1 MKNLIKAYCLFL
13 AAILLNSCGEE
24 EYVYPNLITEMVCL
38 KTNTEGFGDQIITD
52 EGKVWHLREGNQ
64 PDSLTTDS
72 IYRVV
77 CRYAPQTPPESMNLE
92 ATAYSFLSVIAPIPL
107 PATSFETIH
116 TDPVSIQS
124 IWRSGNYLNMILN
137 IKIKEKGSK
146 LAFIE
151 DGISTGDDGKRTL
164 SLTLFHNRNND
175 IEGFDQKYYLSVPL
189 WHYQNILQKGD
200 TIVFNLNTYKEGMTS
215 REFTY

>member
-38 KTNTEGFGDQIITD
+38 KTNTEGFGNQIITD

-77 CRYAPQTPPESMNLE
+77 CRYAPQTSPESMNLE

>member
-24 EYVYPNLITEMVCL
+24 EYVYPDLITEMVCL
-38 KTNTEGFGDQIITD
+38 KTNAEGFGNQIITD

-77 CRYAPQTPPESMNLE
+77 CRYAPQTSPESMNLE

-107 PATSFETIH
+107 PVTSFETIH

-151 DGISTGDDGKRTL
+151 DGISTGDDGKQTL

-215 REFTY
+215 RGFTY

>member
-1 MKNLIKAYCLFL
+1 MKHLIKAYCLFL
-13 AAILLNSCGEE
+13 AATLLIGCGKE

-38 KTNTEGFGDQIITD
+38 KTNAEGFGTQIITD
-52 EGKVWHLREGNQ
+52 EGNVWHLREGNQ
-64 PDSLTTDS
+64 PDSLTADS
-72 IYRVV
+72 TYRIV
-77 CRYAPQTPPESMNLE
+77 CRYAPQTPLEGTNLE

-107 PATSFETIH
+107 PATSFEAIY

-124 IWRSGNYLNMILN
+124 IWRSGDYLNMILN
-137 IKIKEKGSK
+137 IKIKEKDSK

-151 DGISTGDDGKRTL
+151 DGISTGDDEKQTL

-189 WHYQNILQKGD
+189 WHYCNILQKGD

-215 REFTY
+215 RIFTY

>member
-1 MKNLIKAYCLFL
+1 MKHLIKAYCLFL
-13 AAILLNSCGEE
+13 AATLLIGCGKE
-24 EYVYPNLITEMVCL
+24 EYVYPDLITEMVCL
-38 KTNTEGFGDQIITD
+38 KTNTEGFGTQIVTD

-64 PDSLTTDS
+64 PDSLTADS
-72 IYRVV
+72 TYRIV
-77 CRYAPQTPPESMNLE
+77 CRYAPQTPLEGMNLE

-107 PATSFETIH
+107 PASSFETIY

-124 IWRSGNYLNMILN
+124 IWRSGDYLNMILN

-151 DGISTGDDGKRTL
+151 DGISTGNDGKQTL

-215 REFTY
+215 RIFTY

>member
-38 KTNTEGFGDQIITD
+38 KTNVEGFGDQIITD

-107 PATSFETIH
+107 PVTSFEAIH

-189 WHYQNILQKGD
+189 WHYQNVLQKGD
-200 TIVFNLNTYKEGMTS
+200 IIVFNLNTYKEGMTS
-215 REFTY
+215 RKFTY

>member
-1 MKNLIKAYCLFL
+1 MIKVYCLFL
-13 AAILLNSCGEE
+13 AATILIGCGEE
-24 EYVYPNLITEMVCL
+24 EYVYPNIITEMVCL
-38 KTNTEGFGDQIITD
+38 KTNAEGFGTQIVTD

-64 PDSLTTDS
+64 PNSLTTDS

-77 CRYAPQTPPESMNLE
+77 CRYAPQTPSEGTSLE

-107 PATSFETIH
+107 PTTSFEAIY

-124 IWRSGNYLNMILN
+124 IWRSGDYLNMILN

-151 DGISTGDDGKRTL
+151 DGISTGDDGKQTL

-189 WHYQNILQKGD
+189 WHYHNILQKGD
-200 TIVFNLNTYKEGMTS
+200 AIVFNLNTYKEGMTS
-215 REFTY
+215 RIFTY

>member
-1 MKNLIKAYCLFL
+1 M
-13 AAILLNSCGEE
+13 E
-24 EYVYPNLITEMVCL
+24 EYVYPDLITEMVCL
-38 KTNTEGFGDQIITD
+38 KTNAEGFGTQIVTD

-64 PDSLTTDS
+64 PDSLTADS
-72 IYRVV
+72 TYRIV
-77 CRYAPQTPPESMNLE
+77 CRYAPQTPLEGMNLE

-107 PATSFETIH
+107 PASSFETIY

-124 IWRSGNYLNMILN
+124 IWRSGDYLNMILN

-151 DGISTGDDGKRTL
+151 DGISTGNDGKQTL

-215 REFTY
+215 RIFTY

>member
-1 MKNLIKAYCLFL
+1 MKHLIKAYCLFL
-13 AAILLNSCGEE
+13 AATLLIGCGME
-24 EYVYPNLITEMVCL
+24 EYVYPDLITEMVCL
-38 KTNTEGFGDQIITD
+38 KTNAEGFGTQIVTD

-64 PDSLTTDS
+64 PDSLTADS
-72 IYRVV
+72 TYRIV
-77 CRYAPQTPPESMNLE
+77 CRYAPQTPLEGMNLE

-107 PATSFETIH
+107 PASSFETIY

-124 IWRSGNYLNMILN
+124 IWRSGDYLNMILN
-137 IKIKEKGSK
+137 IKIKEKGSI

-151 DGISTGDDGKRTL
+151 DGISTGNDGKQTL

-189 WHYQNILQKGD
+189 WHYRNILQKGD

-215 REFTY
+215 RIFTY

>member
-1 MKNLIKAYCLFL
+1 MKHLIKAYCLFL
-13 AAILLNSCGEE
+13 AATLLIGCGKE
-24 EYVYPNLITEMVCL
+24 EYVYPDLITEMVCL
-38 KTNTEGFGDQIITD
+38 KTNAEGFGTQIVTD

-64 PDSLTTDS
+64 PDSLTADS
-72 IYRVV
+72 TYRIV
-77 CRYAPQTPPESMNLE
+77 CRYAPQTPLEGMNLE

-107 PATSFETIH
+107 PASSFETIY

-124 IWRSGNYLNMILN
+124 IWRSGDYLNIILN

-151 DGISTGDDGKRTL
+151 DGISTGDDGKQTL

-215 REFTY
+215 RIFTY

>member
-1 MKNLIKAYCLFL
+1 MKNLIKVYCLFL
-13 AAILLNSCGEE
+13 AATILIGCGKE
-24 EYVYPNLITEMVCL
+24 EYVYPDLITEMVCL
-38 KTNTEGFGDQIITD
+38 KTNAEGFGTQIVTD

-64 PDSLTTDS
+64 PDSLTADS
-72 IYRVV
+72 TYRIV
-77 CRYAPQTPPESMNLE
+77 CRYAPQTPLEGMNLE

-107 PATSFETIH
+107 PATSFEAIY

-124 IWRSGNYLNMILN
+124 IWRSGDYLNIILN

-151 DGISTGDDGKRTL
+151 DGISTGNDGKQTL

-215 REFTY
+215 RIFTY